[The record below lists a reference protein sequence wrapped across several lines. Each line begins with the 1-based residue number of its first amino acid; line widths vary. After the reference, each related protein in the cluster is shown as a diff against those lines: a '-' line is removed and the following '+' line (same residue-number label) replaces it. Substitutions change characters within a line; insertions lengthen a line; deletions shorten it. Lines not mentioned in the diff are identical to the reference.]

1 MTYGRKKTMN
11 YVWNS
16 LKQCENIW
24 LGQIEDEKNSRYNN
38 PTELAKLQKELKAIQ
53 KAMKIIVKC
62 N

>member
-1 MTYGRKKTMN
+1 MN

-16 LKQCENIW
+16 LKRCENIW

-38 PTELAKLQKELKAIQ
+38 PSELAKLQKELKAIQ
-53 KAMKIIVKC
+53 KSMKIIEKC